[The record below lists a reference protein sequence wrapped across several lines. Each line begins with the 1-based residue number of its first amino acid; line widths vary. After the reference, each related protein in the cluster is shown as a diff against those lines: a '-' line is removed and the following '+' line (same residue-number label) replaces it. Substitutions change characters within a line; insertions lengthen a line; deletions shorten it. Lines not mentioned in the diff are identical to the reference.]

1 MQNFDSKKDLK
12 VSIIVPNYNHAS
24 YLKSRLNSILN
35 QSWRGFELIILDD
48 CSLDNSRE
56 IITSYEANAEVSN
69 VIYNDTN
76 SGIPFKQWEKGFS
89 KAKGDWIWI
98 AESDDWAEPGFL
110 KLVTKKV
117 ETTNAG
123 VIYSNSVVTDYNG
136 HPICTYF
143 GSSGVHQH
151 ELFHSD
157 FEMDGL
163 QFIRQHM
170 LHANVIPNAS
180 AVIFKKSLLSHVDS
194 SYMDYRINGDWLFWV
209 ELLRKTSIAYI
220 ANPLN
225 NFRTHQQNVRSA
237 TYQDGRFLPEI
248 FKVQEKI
255 ARYVELNTE
264 ERRLLKYNMLNRLFS
279 EKLVQKVTVS
289 GQRMKE
295 CMQIINSVS
304 RGIRI
309 PACRTIAAIRFKQWR
324 KKASQTRK

>member
-1 MQNFDSKKDLK
+1 M
-12 VSIIVPNYNHAS
+12 VSVIVPNYNHATF
-24 YLKSRLNSILN
+24 LDSRLSSILN
-35 QSWRGFELIILDD
+35 QSLKVFEIIILDD
-48 CSLDNSRE
+48 CSNDNSRE
-56 IITSYEANAEVSN
+56 IITSYKKYAEVSSI
-69 VIYNDTN
+69 IYNDAN

-98 AESDDWAEPGFL
+98 AESDDWAEPDFL
-110 KLVTKKV
+110 ESVTKKIG
-117 ETTNAG
+117 TTNAG
-123 VIYSNSVVTDYNG
+123 VIYSNSVVTDHYG
-136 HPICTYF
+136 QPICTYF
-143 GSSGVHQH
+143 GSCGVHQH

-163 QFIRQHM
+163 QFIQQHM

-180 AVIFKKSLLSHVDS
+180 AVIFKKSLLAHVDS

-255 ARYVELNTE
+255 ARYVEMNTE

-289 GQRMKE
+289 GQRMQE
-295 CMQIINSVS
+295 CMQIIDSVS

-309 PACRTIAAIRFKQWR
+309 PAWRTIAAIRFNQWR
-324 KKASQTRK
+324 KKESQTRK